1 MLHAVAPL
9 LAFALVLAVS
19 APGAAGTLSKLHED
33 GGFVDAQLGDPIESF
48 TGLKLIGADEVARTK
63 TYIRRSDDFRVGGV
77 QVDGITY
84 SFYDGRLY
92 FISVQM
98 TGRQNA
104 ESVFAALERTF
115 GPGIETG
122 TRPNEHIWPGGKV
135 FVLYDLDPET
145 HRGLA
150 VMTSAPIQASMRPD
164 RSTPLAPERAARL
177 PAPID
182 EAVPGFTREPSS
194 SR

>member
-9 LAFALVLAVS
+9 LAFALAFTVS
-19 APGAAGTLSKLHED
+19 APGAAGTLGELHED

-48 TGLKLIGADEVARTK
+48 IGLKLIGADEAARTQ

-77 QVDGITY
+77 EVDGVTY
-84 SFYDGRLY
+84 SFYEDRLY

-104 ESVFAALERTF
+104 EAVFAALERTF
-115 GPGIETG
+115 GTGIETG
-122 TRPNEHIWPGGKV
+122 IRPNEHIWPGGKV

-150 VMTSAPIQASMRPD
+150 VMTSAPVQAHMPPD

-182 EAVPGFTREPSS
+182 EAAPGITREPSS

>member
-1 MLHAVAPL
+1 MLHAVAPF
-9 LAFALVLAVS
+9 LAFAVALAVS
-19 APGAAGTLSKLHED
+19 APGAAGTLGELHED
-33 GGFVDAQLGDPIESF
+33 GGFVDARLGDPIESF
-48 TGLKLIGADEVARTK
+48 TGLKLVGADGVARTK

-77 QVDGITY
+77 AVDGVTY
-84 SFYDGRLY
+84 SFYEGRLY

-122 TRPNEHIWPGGKV
+122 TRPNEHIWAGEKV
-135 FVLYDLDPET
+135 FVLYDFDPET

-150 VMTSAPIQASMRPD
+150 VMTSALVQARMRLD

-182 EAVPGFTREPSS
+182 DAAPGVTRGPSS